1 MGLLNRLHKKTHW
14 QSDERGITLL
24 EILVSI
30 GILGVV
36 VIMMVFA
43 MSGGAIAV
51 NGNEEQM
58 AVQNLARNQMEYIKN
73 LAYDSGASTYPT
85 ISTPPEYSITVSVTS
100 VPDTNANIQK
110 VTANF
115 CRNNI
120 LLMTV
125 SDYKADR

>member
-1 MGLLNRLHKKTHW
+1 MNRLLNILKKTQQ
-14 QSDERGITLL
+14 QSGERGMTLL
-24 EILVSI
+24 EALVSI

-51 NGNEEQM
+51 NENEEQM
-58 AVQNLARNQMEYIKN
+58 TVQNLARNQMEYIKN

-100 VPDTNANIQK
+100 VPDTNDNIQK
-110 VTANF
+110 VTSNF
-115 CRNNI
+115 
-120 LLMTV
+120 
-125 SDYKADR
+125 